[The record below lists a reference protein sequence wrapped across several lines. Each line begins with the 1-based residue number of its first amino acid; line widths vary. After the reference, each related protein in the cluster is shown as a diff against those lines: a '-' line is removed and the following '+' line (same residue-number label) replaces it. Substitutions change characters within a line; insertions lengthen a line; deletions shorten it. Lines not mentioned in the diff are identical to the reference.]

1 MYHHFLHE
9 NDHNSGNSI
18 SANPHLPP
26 KSLGPNHTSTNQA
39 VCPDRNVCNG
49 ISTSWNRDG
58 PPSLGKDLKWF
69 RCMCVCLW
77 YLSGRPSSL
86 KWHENSQESQSS
98 RGWKLPEV
106 SADLT
111 YVSVGIFEAHTNLDR
126 VSSLRNKSQI
136 WIMGYVGSFPQAVV
150 RAYDLYTFQLIYS
163 WMCLYNHKQNYVYI
177 YNYIIKYIS
186 VLCIII
192 YDILYVCLY
201 YIYIRE
207 SLYSNMVHAIILW
220 LCLLYTVFLDTLYQ
234 SCTAPAEILTD
245 FASSSA
251 SSAARR
257 RSWRWA

>member
-1 MYHHFLHE
+1 
-9 NDHNSGNSI
+9 
-18 SANPHLPP
+18 
-26 KSLGPNHTSTNQA
+26 
-39 VCPDRNVCNG
+39 
-49 ISTSWNRDG
+49 
-58 PPSLGKDLKWF
+58 
-69 RCMCVCLW
+69 MCVCACGIYLEDLPLW
-77 YLSGRPSSL
+77 NGMKTAKSLKVPVVESCPKSVQTSPMSPSAYLRLTPILIEWVAFGTRVRFGSWGMWGPFRRRLSGPMICILFNWSIL
-86 KWHENSQESQSS
+86 
-98 RGWKLPEV
+98 G
-106 SADLT
+106 
-111 YVSVGIFEAHTNLDR
+111 SVYIIINRIT
-126 VSSLRNKSQI
+126 
-136 WIMGYVGSFPQAVV
+136 
-150 RAYDLYTFQLIYS
+150 
-163 WMCLYNHKQNYVYI
+163 YI